1 MRLKGNSQK
10 QTRSHIKL
18 TSRVPQAS
26 SWIYWEGRKG
36 GRNGKGIEKGEKAER
51 ERKGEDDKEEKKG
64 AGRERKGDRPHGDF
78 Q

>member
-51 ERKGEDDKEEKKG
+51 ERKGE
-64 AGRERKGDRPHGDF
+64 GRERKGDRPHGDF